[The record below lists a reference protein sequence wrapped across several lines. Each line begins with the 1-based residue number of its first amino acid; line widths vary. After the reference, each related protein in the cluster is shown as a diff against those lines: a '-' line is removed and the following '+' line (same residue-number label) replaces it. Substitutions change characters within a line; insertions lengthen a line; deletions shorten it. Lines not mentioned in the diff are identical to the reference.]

1 MKDKSQIGSLVIR
14 IAIGVIFLLNGINKF
29 QNLDG
34 TTGFFESQG
43 LPGFM
48 ATVIAILETVGGIA
62 LIVGIGTRIFGV
74 LFAIEMLVAIFVV
87 KLSAGLLGGYDL
99 DLALLASS
107 VHLAISGS
115 TLLAVDAVVG
125 RNGTVAGKLRSNT

>member
-125 RNGTVAGKLRSNT
+125 RNGTIAGKLRSNT